1 MPLLQAKALLF
12 DMDGTLIDTSAVI
25 ERLWRT
31 WAESYGVDTDVLLRQ
46 AHGRRAI
53 DTIQRFGPSG
63 IDHNA
68 EAKNLN
74 HLASLETNG
83 IVAIPGAQTFLEQL
97 APHEWA
103 IVTSAQREIAKAW
116 LSVAGLPKPEI
127 MICAEDVC
135 TSKPDPEGYLLAAKL
150 LKCAPENAVVFED
163 SEAGLIAARAA
174 GSKVIGIGVS
184 HHLSYLAD
192 DWFPDFRAAIV
203 KRRPDGCL
211 TLLS

>member
-1 MPLLQAKALLF
+1 MLENKVPLLQAKALLF

-97 APHEWA
+97 
-103 IVTSAQREIAKAW
+103 IAR
-116 LSVAGLPKPEI
+116 L
-127 MICAEDVC
+127 
-135 TSKPDPEGYLLAAKL
+135 
-150 LKCAPENAVVFED
+150 
-163 SEAGLIAARAA
+163 
-174 GSKVIGIGVS
+174 
-184 HHLSYLAD
+184 
-192 DWFPDFRAAIV
+192 
-203 KRRPDGCL
+203 
-211 TLLS
+211 